1 MANKTSAASG
11 LRLDAAV
18 GRNLAIDVV
27 AAGAASFFVAPF
39 ITTVDRAIIENASG
53 KRVLSTAL
61 QEISLDFL
69 RNPLSFIRRKEFLL
83 IYGLYTATYL
93 SANAIDTVCEATE
106 HDNKL
111 PKFVGTTAVNMGL
124 CIAKDREFARMFGVI
139 APAKFPL
146 VSVALFA
153 VRDSMTVG
161 ASFVAPPVIA
171 SFIESNG
178 FANKSNSN
186 SLAQMLCPAIES
198 PVIATSG
205 IVEAAPTAAI
215 SGDFT
220 VAKKLAIDL
229 IAASTASLFVS
240 PIITTIDRAIM
251 ENASGKR
258 VLAQGLRE
266 ISLDFVRNPISFIKR
281 KDFLLI
287 YSLYIATYGTAN
299 VIDTVS
305 EYAQTDGRA
314 AKFVGTTAV
323 NVTLCV
329 AKDREFARM
338 FGVIAPTKFPIVS
351 LGLFAARDA
360 LSVGATF
367 IAPPIISK
375 YFEKAGMDKTA
386 ASSTALLMCPSLVRV
401 LHSVRS
407 IILDIYNHRE
417 STFKNR
423 AAFVSREY
431 IRSATARISR
441 TIPAFGLGGIGN
453 KHLRENLTAKLL

>member
-1 MANKTSAASG
+1 M
-11 LRLDAAV
+11 
-18 GRNLAIDVV
+18 
-27 AAGAASFFVAPF
+27 
-39 ITTVDRAIIENASG
+39 
-53 KRVLSTAL
+53 
-61 QEISLDFL
+61 
-69 RNPLSFIRRKEFLL
+69 
-83 IYGLYTATYL
+83 
-93 SANAIDTVCEATE
+93 
-106 HDNKL
+106 
-111 PKFVGTTAVNMGL
+111 
-124 CIAKDREFARMFGVI
+124 
-139 APAKFPL
+139 
-146 VSVALFA
+146 
-153 VRDSMTVG
+153 
-161 ASFVAPPVIA
+161 PPT
-171 SFIESNG
+171 
-178 FANKSNSN
+178 K
-186 SLAQMLCPAIES
+186 ES

-386 ASSTALLMCPSLVRV
+386 ASSTALLMCPSLVQFV
-401 LHSVRS
+401 STPLHLLS
-407 IILDIYNHRE
+407 LDIYNHRE